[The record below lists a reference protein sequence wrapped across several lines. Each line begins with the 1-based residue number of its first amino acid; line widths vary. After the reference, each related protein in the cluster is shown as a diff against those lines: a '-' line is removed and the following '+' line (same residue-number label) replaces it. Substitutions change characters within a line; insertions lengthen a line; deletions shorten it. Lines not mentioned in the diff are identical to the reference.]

1 MKKVVSL
8 GLALSIVLS
17 CNSMVLGFTDVNI
30 ENPYMNSISY
40 MSDKGYIG
48 GYSDGSFKPDNFIN
62 IYEYG
67 AILVRA
73 SENKEFVYTNNTTH
87 WGQSYLDFVE
97 NKGWLLHYELQMCKN
112 KEENSN
118 VTREV
123 ALKGLFEMTGLS
135 KYVYNPFFYT
145 SDISDLND
153 CLRIDN
159 RDYVYTAYMLGL
171 IEKDENG
178 NLNPRGFVTRGELCD
193 WVYKLNNIKQ
203 EELDKLVP
211 SVLDGIKIDYLDGQG
226 ANFDKTVK
234 NALGEIPNEV
244 VEKFIQQGW
253 KIKISDRLLS
263 DIYSHPALDLSMA
276 VGVCDYGIKTIYVT
290 YDIFSGP
297 SACLQHEIGHYVDH
311 TMFND
316 SASKAAIK
324 KLYKEEVDAL
334 AKFVG
339 RDYCKT
345 SEGEFFAEAFY
356 AYVAWGTGTE
366 RMMTNLKNEL
376 PGIYEFF
383 NSRFAVEEPVEEPV
397 EEVIEIAE
405 DVLTDE

>member
-8 GLALSIVLS
+8 GLALSLVLS
-17 CNSMVLGFTDVNI
+17 CNGLVFGFTDVNT
-30 ENPYMNSISY
+30 ENPYLNSISY
-40 MSDKGYIG
+40 MADKGYIG
-48 GYSDGSFKPDNFIN
+48 GYSDGSFKPDKFIN

-73 SENKEFVYTNNTTH
+73 SENKEFVYTNNATH
-87 WGQSYLDFVE
+87 WGQSYLDFIE
-97 NKGWLLHYELQMCKN
+97 NKGWLLHYELQMCKV
-112 KEENSN
+112 KEESSN

-135 KYVYNPFFYT
+135 EYVYNSFFYT
-145 SDISDLND
+145 SDIFDLND
-153 CLRIDN
+153 CLRMDN
-159 RDYVYTAYMLGL
+159 RDYLYTAYQLGL

-178 NLNPRGFVTRGELCD
+178 NLNPGGYVTRGEVCE
-193 WVYKLNNIKQ
+193 WVYKLRNI
-203 EELDKLVP
+203 DKESLEVLRP
-211 SVLDGIKIDYLDGQG
+211 SVLDKINIQYLDGQSE
-226 ANFDKTVK
+226 AFKRKTE

-244 VEKFIQQGW
+244 VEKFVEQNW
-253 KIKISDRLLS
+253 KLKISNQQLAS
-263 DIYSHPALDLSMA
+263 IYSHSGLDLSMA

-290 YDIFSGP
+290 YDLFGGP
-297 SACLQHEIGHYVDH
+297 SACLQHEMGHYVDH

-316 SASKAAIK
+316 SESRAAIK

-383 NSRFAVEEPVEEPV
+383 NSRFAVEEPVEEV
-397 EEVIEIAE
+397 LEVSELN
-405 DVLTDE
+405 DDKLTDE